1 MNQVQ
6 QFLEYILNSFKIW
19 IIVQPWELGIRVRLG
34 KKIKPLRKG
43 IYFKIPYIDSVY
55 VQEIRLRVVSMPV
68 QTSMTLDEKTVTFS
82 AVIGYTV
89 EDIEKLYQTLYHPE
103 QTIINIAMSESTK
116 YLSTQNLKNISFD
129 EIEKNIISK
138 INSEKY
144 GLNISYY
151 KLTNFAA
158 VRTYRLIQDGNWF
171 HEGNDMNKK
180 K

>member
-6 QFLEYILNSFKIW
+6 QFLEYIFNSFKIW
-19 IIVQPWELGIRVRLG
+19 IIVQPWESGIRVRLG
-34 KKIKPLRKG
+34 KKIKRLKKG

-55 VQEIRLRVVSMPV
+55 VQEIRLRVVTMPV
-68 QTSMTLDEKTVTFS
+68 QTAMTLDEKTVTFS

-103 QTIINIAMSESTK
+103 QTIINIAMSESTEYVSK
-116 YLSTQNLKNISFD
+116 ANLKSISFD
-129 EIEKNIISK
+129 DVEKNIINK
-138 INSEKY
+138 INTELY

-171 HEGNDMNKK
+171 HEGNDMDKK

>member
-6 QFLEYILNSFKIW
+6 QFLEYILNTFKIW
-19 IIVQPWELGIRVRLG
+19 VIVQPWELGIRVRLG
-34 KKIKPLRKG
+34 KKIKKLNKG

-55 VQEIRLRVVSMPV
+55 TQEVRIRVVTMPV
-68 QTSMTLDEKTVTFS
+68 QTVMTLDEKTVTFS
-82 AVIGYTV
+82 AVIGYNI

-103 QTIINIAMSESTK
+103 QTIINIAMSESTEYVSK
-116 YLSTQNLKNISFD
+116 SNLKNISFD
-129 EIEKNIISK
+129 NIEKNIITK
-138 INSEKY
+138 INSESY

-171 HEGNDMNKK
+171 HEGNVMDKK